1 MLSVTRSE
9 HNPILRPNWEHAFE
23 AAATFNGC
31 PVKTGTGKSVLLL
44 YRALSEPQFYEGVEI
59 MLSVIG
65 KAESKDG
72 VRFPKTAPFIVPEES
87 WERYG
92 CEDPRVTKIGG
103 KYYIFY
109 TALGTYPFSPEG
121 ITVGLAISS
130 DLKKVD
136 EKHHVTHFNSK
147 AMTLF
152 PKKINGK
159 FAALLSVNTDQP
171 PATIALAFF
180 DKESD
185 MWSEAY
191 WEVWHAGLPDHALHL
206 SKRTGDHVEIGAPPL
221 ETAKG
226 WLLIYSHIYHY
237 GTSEQVFGIEAVLL
251 DKNDPQKILG
261 RTQTPI
267 IMPQENYELYGMVDN
282 ITFPSGAYIEGD
294 DLHIYYGAADTT
306 VCRATTPLARLL
318 QDMTQQGGELLF
330 ERAKENPILEPILEH
345 DWEDKAVFNPAAF
358 FEDGKIHLVYRAMG
372 HEDTSVMGYAVLSD
386 LATVEE
392 RLPEPIYVP
401 RELFEQKLNPGN
413 SGCEDPRITKM
424 ENTYFMCYTAF
435 DAINPPRVAMTSISV
450 NAFKERRFD
459 EWTTPVLI
467 SSPGIDDKDAAIFP
481 EKINGQYVFLHRF
494 QPNIDLCYI
503 EHLVELDGKNFLPRN
518 PIMRPRPGM
527 WDDLKIGISSTPLKT
542 KKGWLLLYHGV
553 SSEDHRYRVG
563 AALLDLKDPEK
574 VIGRTDAPLFTPEM
588 PYELEGVV
596 PNVVFPC
603 GSIIMGSKLVI
614 YYGGADTVIGVAT
627 ISLAKLLSHILK
639 D

>member
-1 MLSVTRSE
+1 MLSVIRSSS
-9 HNPILRPNWEHAFE
+9 NPILRPNWEHAFE

-31 PVKTGTGKSVLLL
+31 PVKTGSGKSVSLL
-44 YRALSEPQFYEGVEI
+44 YRALSEPQFYEGVEL

-72 VRFPKTAPFIVPEES
+72 VHFPKTAPFILPEES

-92 CEDPRVTKIGG
+92 CEDPRVTRLGG
-103 KYYIFY
+103 KYYVFY
-109 TALGTYPFSPEG
+109 TALSTYPFSPEG
-121 ITVGLAISS
+121 ITVGLAVST
-130 DLKKVD
+130 DLKTIQ

-159 FAALLSVNTDQP
+159 FAALLSVNTDRP
-171 PATIALAFF
+171 PSTIALAFF

-191 WEVWHAGLPDHALHL
+191 WRNWYADIGNHAVHL

-221 ETAKG
+221 ETTKG

-237 GTSEQVFGIEAVLL
+237 GTPAQVFGIEAVLL
-251 DKNDPQKILG
+251 DKSDPRKIIG

-318 QDMTQQGGELLF
+318 QDMTQGEGTLLF
-330 ERAKENPILEPILEH
+330 DRAKENPILVPLPDH

-358 FEDGKIHLVYRAMG
+358 LEDGKIHLVYRAMG
-372 HEDTSVMGYAVLSD
+372 HEDTSVMGYAILSD
-386 LATVEE
+386 ISTVEE

-424 ENTYFMCYTAF
+424 GDTYYMCYTAF
-435 DAINPPRVAMTSISV
+435 DAVHPPRVAMTSISV

-467 SSPGIDDKDAAIFP
+467 SSPGIDDKDAALFP

-494 QPNIDLCYI
+494 QPNIDLCFVK
-503 EHLVELDGKNFLPRN
+503 HLSELDGKNFLPRN

-588 PYELEGVV
+588 EYELEGIV

-603 GSIIMGSKLVI
+603 GSIILGSKLVI

-627 ISLAKLLSHILK
+627 ISLAKLLTHILR